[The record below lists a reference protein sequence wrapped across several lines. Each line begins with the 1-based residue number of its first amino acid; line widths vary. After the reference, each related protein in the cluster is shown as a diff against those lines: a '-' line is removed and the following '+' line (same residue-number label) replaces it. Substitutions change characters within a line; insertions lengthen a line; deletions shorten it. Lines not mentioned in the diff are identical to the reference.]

1 MLAIA
6 LSFINTDLATTSLDS
21 EDWQQ
26 VVTLG
31 EWQRNRAAQKQQ
43 HQLKP
48 SQHCQLR
55 ISPLTAQTTPLTLR
69 RPTDMRRHHVPTY
82 SLSVCVCGHAQ
93 TVHTRDSNIIKNLW
107 QKDFY
112 SFMLFVCFL
121 FQYINLNPFPP
132 SEIMNKLKFVAHV
145 CCWYWYFVVVQ
156 SGTYQSDLSTWLGS
170 LNGHRRLEQLLNR
183 GSVGDQHVIKKSDLW
198 PFV

>member
-1 MLAIA
+1 MVPIFWLLELTKTVLCVMLAIA

-31 EWQRNRAAQKQQ
+31 ESQRNRAAQKQQ

-69 RPTDMRRHHVPTY
+69 RPTDMRRHHVPT
-82 SLSVCVCGHAQ
+82 
-93 TVHTRDSNIIKNLW
+93 
-107 QKDFY
+107 
-112 SFMLFVCFL
+112 
-121 FQYINLNPFPP
+121 
-132 SEIMNKLKFVAHV
+132 
-145 CCWYWYFVVVQ
+145 
-156 SGTYQSDLSTWLGS
+156 
-170 LNGHRRLEQLLNR
+170 
-183 GSVGDQHVIKKSDLW
+183 
-198 PFV
+198 